1 MSAAATGLRKAKSD
15 DSYQDYSDHF
25 AAEIHR
31 KLNCIPGAVEIH
43 CSGVKERTRGR
54 WNRW

>member
-43 CSGVKERTRGR
+43 CSGVKE
-54 WNRW
+54 